1 AVTPTSVFNGMAA
14 GFLIAFLA
22 VVLTSIRVSR
32 MNIIAA
38 IRDLEQPPQRR
49 HRLVVA
55 SAVVTAGLAALS
67 VPVVVRG
74 VGYLTYLV
82 PALAVVAAVPM
93 LRRFFR
99 ARAVYTGVALAVLGW
114 GLLASLVRRSIFDDA
129 STATYVVLGSLVT
142 FGAVVLIS
150 QQQSVLLRP

>member
-1 AVTPTSVFNGMAA
+1 
-14 GFLIAFLA
+14 
-22 VVLTSIRVSR
+22 
-32 MNIIAA
+32 
-38 IRDLEQPPQRR
+38 
-49 HRLVVA
+49 
-55 SAVVTAGLAALS
+55 
-67 VPVVVRG
+67 G

-150 QQQSVLLRP
+150 QQQSVLLRPLRWLVNRPTQGGLATRLAIAYPTAKPFQTGA